1 MTQTEI
7 LAAHLWL
14 TDEEITLLASK
25 IWADHQISVHPDT
38 LRIGADAATEQARLF
53 YEAEIAEIKKASYC
67 YKIGVLWGKDVV
79 RTEAIEA
86 AAGLVML
93 ADRTL
98 HTLWSN
104 KPVDEA
110 VQKALEHWQ
119 KWVNG

>member
-38 LRIGADAATEQARLF
+38 LRIGADAATEQARMF
-53 YEAEIAEIKKASYC
+53 YEAEIADKNRLIGELMVNLEATEMYDKA
-67 YKIGVLWGKDVV
+67 KAIWLVAVV
-79 RTEAIEA
+79 QAIHDTLPFNAKELATTVEA
-86 AAGLVML
+86 
-93 ADRTL
+93 
-98 HTLWSN
+98 
-104 KPVDEA
+104 
-110 VQKALEHWQ
+110 ALEHWQ